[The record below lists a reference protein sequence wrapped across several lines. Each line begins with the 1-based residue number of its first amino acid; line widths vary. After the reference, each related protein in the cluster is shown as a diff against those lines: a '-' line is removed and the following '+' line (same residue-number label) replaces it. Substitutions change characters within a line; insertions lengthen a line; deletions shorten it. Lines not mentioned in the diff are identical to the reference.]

1 MLTKNIF
8 RILLLALCLL
18 SLPASAKRHK
28 VSAEERTAAIMRT
41 YDLLQSG
48 QWVMMIDDITTPKV
62 SFTHLI
68 SERNYLYI
76 EDSYLVVQTDIT
88 GAHSAN
94 NLNALERKEAAR
106 SAAAH
111 LDYVASF
118 RPGVCQKFKIASSDI
133 RTNRKGTK
141 VILNLYIDRPHYT
154 KKLFERIV
162 IDPIT
167 MKASNGTLSGHIV
180 PDNETLLIMRNPK

>member
-28 VSAEERTAAIMRT
+28 VSAEVRTAAIMRT

-48 QWVMMIDDITTPKV
+48 QWVMMIDDITTAKV

-88 GAHSAN
+88 GAHRAT
-94 NLNALERKEAAR
+94 NLNSLQRQEAAR
-106 SAAAH
+106 YAGTH
-111 LDYVASF
+111 PEITTGF
-118 RPGVCQKFKIASSDI
+118 CPGSCEKFKIASSDI

-180 PDNETLLIMRNPK
+180 PDNETLLIIRNPK